1 MMSDFQNLN
10 VVILDDDSL
19 SIFLTEEV
27 LKDHFGEL
35 SIHSFTDPDDCLK
48 FLTCSKDKSLILLDI
63 NMPVMNGWSFVE
75 KYKQLNLIHQIVL
88 LTSSINEDD
97 RNKAAAL
104 GVGFMTKPLQP
115 EELEDFIEPQ
125 IP

>member
-1 MMSDFQNLN
+1 MMSDFKYLN

-48 FLTCSKDKSLILLDI
+48 FLIGLRHASLLLLDI

-75 KYKQLNLIHQIVL
+75 KYKQLNLIHQIVF

-97 RNKAAAL
+97 RSKAAAL